1 MRRVAILGFACVLAW
16 TARTQAADEAEGQAY
31 VHVVRPGET
40 LASIA
45 QLYYGD
51 ARRESVLV
59 AENGLAGSGGGAIV
73 VGMRLLVP
81 WATYHVVK
89 SGESWAELAQR
100 YYGDARRAFV
110 LVEANRGA
118 TGTHPDVGAELIVPY
133 PVRYVAVQGELVP
146 KIAAQFYEADS
157 GTRRLR
163 RFNSIGANRLSRG
176 QLVLVP
182 LEDLVLSPEGREI
195 VQQRIGTAPAAG
207 ELRARQAEIEAR
219 LPELRR
225 LADEGSFADAIALG
239 NRLLG
244 VGKLTGN
251 QVVTIQRQLAT
262 AYVALGRS
270 DLAVRA
276 FRAALE
282 KQPDLELDALR
293 TSPKVLVALREAKTQ
308 RDRETAKHARP
319 E

>member
-1 MRRVAILGFACVLAW
+1 MKVVFGIVLASILSL
-16 TARTQAADEAEGQAY
+16 APFAALAEDAEGAAY

-51 ARRESVLV
+51 ARRESVVV
-59 AENGLAGSGGGAIV
+59 AENGLATGNGSAIV
-73 VGMRLLVP
+73 VGMRLRIP
-81 WATYHVVK
+81 WSTYHVVK
-89 SGESWAELAQR
+89 AGESWADLAQR

-133 PVRYVAVQGELVP
+133 PMRYVAMQGELVP

-157 GTRRLR
+157 GVRRLR
-163 RFNSIGANRLSRG
+163 RFNGIGANRLARG
-176 QLVLVP
+176 QIVLIP
-182 LEDLVLSPEGREI
+182 LDGLVLSEDGREI
-195 VQQRIGTAPAAG
+195 VQQRTGMPLTGG
-207 ELRARQAEIEAR
+207 ELRARQAEIEER
-219 LPELRR
+219 LPELRKHVE
-225 LADEGSFADAIALG
+225 EGAFADAIALG

-244 VGKLTGN
+244 IGRLTGN

-262 AYVALGRS
+262 AYVALDRN

-293 TSPKVLVALREAKTQ
+293 TSPKVLRALRDAKNQRAREEAK
-308 RDRETAKHARP
+308 RAKTP
-319 E
+319 